1 MSKLWAY
8 SRERSYVRFMGP
20 TATAESGA
28 SGGTMS
34 FMGYTATL
42 TLSSGSKSSGFV
54 GLVMS
59 SVWRSLLRLV
69 RYLSQNRVVA
79 VAEEEDRTYVGATRC

>member
-1 MSKLWAY
+1 
-8 SRERSYVRFMGP
+8 MGP

-28 SGGTMS
+28 SGGTIS
-34 FMGYTATL
+34 FMGFTATL
-42 TLSSGSKSSGFV
+42 TLSSELKYSGFA

-59 SVWRSLLRLV
+59 SVWKSLLLPV
-69 RYLSQNRVVA
+69 KFLSQNRVGA